1 MTVTPSVPPPTG
13 PWWEPLAKH
22 DGDGNEDIKSK
33 NNSSAHGTRFHKA
46 HNKVKVDGHEFNC
59 DHFISRNDHGTWCG
73 CAFLGCTGSHNCQ
86 DGSWHCFIKNKNY
99 DYRRITT
106 GQTGDCDCHHEYNKH
121 G

>member
-1 MTVTPSVPPPTG
+1 MVSVVFF
-13 PWWEPLAKH
+13 LS
-22 DGDGNEDIKSK
+22 D
-33 NNSSAHGTRFHKA
+33 GTRFHKA

-86 DGSWHCFIKNKNY
+86 DGSWHCFIKNNNY

-106 GQTGDCDCHHEYNKH
+106 GQTGDCDCHHEYNKN